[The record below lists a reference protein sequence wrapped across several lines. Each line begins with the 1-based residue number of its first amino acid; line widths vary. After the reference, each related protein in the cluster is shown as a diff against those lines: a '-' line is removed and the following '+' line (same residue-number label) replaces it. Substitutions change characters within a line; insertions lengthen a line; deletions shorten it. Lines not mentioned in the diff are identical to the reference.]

1 MLVNEVL
8 KHLLNIP
15 EDNFPQ
21 VLREE
26 DGPYIMKVQKSP
38 CSIADDII
46 LFFSIK
52 QLTTMQFH

>member
-8 KHLLNIP
+8 KHLQNIP

-26 DGPYIMKVQKSP
+26 DGSM
-38 CSIADDII
+38 SIYCEGTKKTPVLQMTLIWFA
-46 LFFSIK
+46 L
-52 QLTTMQFH
+52 LNN

>member
-38 CSIADDII
+38 SIADDII

-52 QLTTMQFH
+52 QLTTMHFH